1 MELKYIQRVGFQ
13 LKRLVIGSLVGML
26 FLTACGNEEQDETG
40 NGQQDTGSQ
49 EEVKNN
55 NVENEE
61 INNQQEEDA
70 EADNNEEEQ
79 SNNMTEQDG
88 REDREVEINDEASD
102 ETDKDTSSQEAT
114 NTKNTYFDINSK
126 TVQDELFNIDD
137 TNGNNLTFSQD
148 VITEGMT
155 QTEIE
160 DLYGEYDLIYPGHG
174 RPIVV
179 YGNLGVS
186 YSESFPYGTDDEQA
200 REDINPDENRVED
213 VFFYAGLPYEEVIS
227 AVGTPDTDVYETT
240 GGPVSGLLLM
250 EYNIDEQENTIIKGQ
265 FHLHENENGELMV
278 DIFQIN
284 EEPLSDETLETNE
297 PDVSSYDKETINSFI
312 EAYIDNLMDYYNNG
326 NEDAL
331 LTMTPKDSPNF
342 QKLERNKE
350 SDNFSNHK
358 TYSLEVLDISEEL
371 GEYSVTVERE
381 YSHASS
387 NGREK
392 TQVVYTIF
400 NTTNGFRVF
409 DYEE

>member
-26 FLTACGNEEQDETG
+26 FLTACGNEEQDETE

-102 ETDKDTSSQEAT
+102 ETDEDTSSQEAT

-179 YGNLGVS
+179 W
-186 YSESFPYGTDDEQA
+186 
-200 REDINPDENRVED
+200 I
-213 VFFYAGLPYEEVIS
+213 
-227 AVGTPDTDVYETT
+227 
-240 GGPVSGLLLM
+240 
-250 EYNIDEQENTIIKGQ
+250 
-265 FHLHENENGELMV
+265 
-278 DIFQIN
+278 
-284 EEPLSDETLETNE
+284 
-297 PDVSSYDKETINSFI
+297 
-312 EAYIDNLMDYYNNG
+312 
-326 NEDAL
+326 
-331 LTMTPKDSPNF
+331 
-342 QKLERNKE
+342 
-350 SDNFSNHK
+350 
-358 TYSLEVLDISEEL
+358 
-371 GEYSVTVERE
+371 
-381 YSHASS
+381 
-387 NGREK
+387 
-392 TQVVYTIF
+392 VYT
-400 NTTNGFRVF
+400 
-409 DYEE
+409 